1 MEADHRLPAPSRW
14 YAEGVRRLERRYR
27 DMATRR
33 LAAEAGIAIEPNPNR
48 VVVRGDG
55 LAGADSTHA
64 LVMRAPG
71 APDAQYIPRAEV
83 DMTRLVRT
91 SHATHCPY
99 KGEAAYWSIRTG
111 ARVVE
116 NAVWSYESPHSD
128 VAAIAGHL
136 AFYADRV
143 DAIEVRRREASG

>member
-1 MEADHRLPAPSRW
+1 
-14 YAEGVRRLERRYR
+14 
-27 DMATRR
+27 MATRR
-33 LAAEAGIAIEPNPNR
+33 AAAEAGITIEPNPNR
-48 VVVRGDG
+48 VVVRVDG
-55 LAGADSTHA
+55 LTIADSTHA

-71 APDAQYIPRAEV
+71 TPDVQYIPRSEV
-83 DMTRLVRT
+83 DMARLVRT
-91 SHATHCPY
+91 AHATHCPY
-99 KGEAAYWSIRTG
+99 KGDADYWSIRTG

-143 DAIEVRRREASG
+143 DAIEERRRDPLG

>member
-1 MEADHRLPAPSRW
+1 
-14 YAEGVRRLERRYR
+14 
-27 DMATRR
+27 MATRR
-33 LAAEAGIAIEPNPNR
+33 AAAEAGITIEPNPNR
-48 VVVRGDG
+48 VVVRVDG
-55 LAGADSTHA
+55 LTIADSTHA

-71 APDAQYIPRAEV
+71 TPDVQYIPRSEV
-83 DMTRLVRT
+83 DMARLIRT
-91 SHATHCPY
+91 AHATHCPY
-99 KGEAAYWSIRTG
+99 KGDAAYWSIRTG

-143 DAIEVRRREASG
+143 DAIEERRQEPPG